1 MSKWDDWVQPEED
14 SDMLIYEEYQRYVEQ
29 VHWELEAEWEEWVRC
44 VRCTDQSGDV
54 SPNDRRSTL
63 QTQPATKALDRLK
76 FE

>member
-44 VRCTDQSGDV
+44 VRCTD
-54 SPNDRRSTL
+54 
-63 QTQPATKALDRLK
+63 
-76 FE
+76 